1 MAVLAFDFADPE
13 HYLLIERIKEHERVP
28 ELVPARLGGPVFRCA
43 EEVAAYREDLERRA
57 AAQGDLLPI
66 RWPDPF
72 PFDSDLALLAA
83 TYAKKLGKV
92 AAFSLA
98 AFRQA
103 YAGGRALDEETVL
116 IAGAAAEIHPAALLK
131 GIGLRSVREAL
142 AAADASRESA

>member
-1 MAVLAFDFADPE
+1 MAHPRLTPSRAVLAFDFADPE
-13 HYLLIERIKEHERVP
+13 HYLEIERIKEHDQVP
-28 ELVPARLGGPVFRCA
+28 ELVPARLGPPVFRCA
-43 EEVAAYREDLERRA
+43 AEIEAYKEDFQRRA
-57 AAQGDLLPI
+57 LAQGDLLSV

-72 PFDSDLALLAA
+72 PFDSELALLAA

-103 YAGGRALDEETVL
+103 YAGGRALDRETVL

-131 GIGLRSVREAL
+131 GVELRSVREAL
-142 AAADASRESA
+142 R